1 MHPLSNQHSAAKN
14 MNVGRKKHT
23 GLSSRTSARRPEPSR
38 KSEKKKN
45 TRVKVTYSTNNSLG
59 KLLAKKHYPLKNK
72 YENSGIYQLTCPTC
86 SMKYMGQTD
95 GCFRIRFQEHLR
107 DFRYGN
113 GKSSFAL
120 HLLENGH
127 NTGFMEDIMNT
138 IHITGKG
145 RLMDTLEKSYI
156 FRETK
161 LNNQINDKL
170 AVKPNI
176 IFDTRV
182 QKDPHRGIHNVCH
195 TG

>member
-1 MHPLSNQHSAAKN
+1 MCYVQHEIY
-14 MNVGRKKHT
+14 G
-23 GLSSRTSARRPEPSR
+23 
-38 KSEKKKN
+38 
-45 TRVKVTYSTNNSLG
+45 TNRQSFQ
-59 KLLAKKHYPLKNK
+59 A
-72 YENSGIYQLTCPTC
+72 C
-86 SMKYMGQTD
+86 
-95 GCFRIRFQEHLR
+95 FQEHLR

-127 NTGFMEDIMNT
+127 DIGLMEDIMNT

-145 RLMDTLEKSYI
+145 KLMDTLEKFYI

-170 AVKPNI
+170 AVKPNT
-176 IFDTRV
+176 IFDTIV
-182 QKDPHRGIHNVCH
+182 QKDPHRGTHNVCH